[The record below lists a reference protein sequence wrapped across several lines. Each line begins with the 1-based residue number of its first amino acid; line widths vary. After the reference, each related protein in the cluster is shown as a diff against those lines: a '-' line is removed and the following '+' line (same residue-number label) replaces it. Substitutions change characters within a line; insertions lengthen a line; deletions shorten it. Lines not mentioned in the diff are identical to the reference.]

1 MSVQQAQPVQVEA
14 LILLHGFSTN
24 TTFATCTLAQLLTL
38 GDFPPHILPFV
49 FGWPAG
55 KVVTYTLAR
64 DVGAES
70 ERTCED
76 FKQFLR
82 DIADAGIVKVI
93 IAYASLHSALVLTHQ
108 FVQHITSCANATY
121 DAATVTTVAQQA

>member
-1 MSVQQAQPVQVEA
+1 VW
-14 LILLHGFSTN
+14 LCLY
-24 TTFATCTLAQLLTL
+24 
-38 GDFPPHILPFV
+38 HILQ
-49 FGWPAG
+49 
-55 KVVTYTLAR
+55 VVTYTLAR

-108 FVQHITSCANATY
+108 LVRHISCSANATSI
-121 DAATVTTVAQQA
+121 TVAASHAVPMLHTTLLKYCCGELCTTYDNAHV